1 MRVYAAYFQPQ
12 NIECYSIGQKKTP
25 IYLHMCSFCCTFAR
39 FFIYQWYISLIILN
53 SYIGTMIQFSI
64 EVAAEKHIPYVAEI
78 LRTIEEA
85 AKDRGTGIAKR
96 NPEYVAQKMR
106 EGKAVIAMNGD
117 QFAGFSYI
125 ECWDHGHFV
134 ANSGLIVKPEYRNM
148 GLAKQI
154 KTRIVELSQEMFPNA
169 KIFSLTTGAAVMK
182 MNTELGFKP
191 VTFQDLTTDPKFWK
205 GCESCV
211 NYDVLCRNNFKRCLC
226 TGLLFEPPHKKRV
239 VVAYSGGLDTSYTVM
254 YLAKEL
260 GYEVHAVCANTGG
273 FSAEQ
278 LRQNEENAYK
288 LGATTYATLDVE
300 QEYYEKSI
308 KYMVY
313 GNVLRNGTYP
323 ISVSSERIFQALAI
337 ARYAREVEADAIA
350 HGSTGAGNDQVRFDM
365 TFLVAAPG
373 VEIITLTR
381 DKALTR
387 QEEIDY
393 LNAHGFEADFEKLK
407 YSYNVGLWGT
417 SICGGEILDSKQG
430 LPESAYLKQVTK
442 NGEEDI
448 ELEFEHG
455 VLVGVNGERYEDGVK
470 AIQAV
475 EAIAAPYGIGRD
487 MHVGDTI
494 IGIKGRV
501 GFEAAAPMLIISAH
515 KFLEKFT
522 LSKWQQYWKDQ
533 VANWYGMF
541 LHESQYMEPV
551 MRDIEA
557 MLESSQRN
565 VSGKVTM
572 HLRPYMYE
580 TVGVDS
586 TNDLVKTKLGEYG
599 EMQKGWTSEEA
610 KGFIKVLSTPLRVY
624 YANHDDETL

>member
-1 MRVYAAYFQPQ
+1 
-12 NIECYSIGQKKTP
+12 
-25 IYLHMCSFCCTFAR
+25 
-39 FFIYQWYISLIILN
+39 
-53 SYIGTMIQFSI
+53 MINFNI
-64 EVAAEKHIPYVAEI
+64 EVASEKHIPYVAEI
-78 LRTIEEA
+78 LHTIEEA

-106 EGKAVIAMNGD
+106 EGKAVIAMDGD
-117 QFAGFSYI
+117 KFAGFSYV

-134 ANSGLIVKPEYRNM
+134 ANSGLIVKPEYRHM

-154 KTRIVELSQEMFPNA
+154 KTRIVALSQELFPNA

-191 VTFQDLTTDPKFWK
+191 VTFQDLTSDPKFWK

-211 NYDVLCRNNFKRCLC
+211 NYDVLCRNNFERCLC

-288 LGATTYATLDVE
+288 LGAVRYETLDVQ
-300 QEYYEKSI
+300 QEYYDKSI
-308 KYMVY
+308 RYMVY

-381 DKALTR
+381 DGNLTR
-387 QEEIDY
+387 QEEVDY
-393 LNAHGFEADFEKLK
+393 LNQNGYFADFTKLK
-407 YSYNVGLWGT
+407 YSYNVGIWGT
-417 SICGGEILDSKQG
+417 SICGGEILDSTQG
-430 LPESAYLKQVTK
+430 LPESAYLKHPTK
-442 NGEEDI
+442 EGTELLKLGFEKGE
-448 ELEFEHG
+448 
-455 VLVGVNGERYEDGVK
+455 LVSVNGTRYEDK
-470 AIQAV
+470 IQAIQAV
-475 EAIAAPYGIGRD
+475 EEIGASYAIGRD
-487 MHVGDTI
+487 CHVGDTI

-501 GFEAAAPMLIISAH
+501 GFEAAAPMLIIGAH
-515 KFLEKFT
+515 RFLEKYT
-522 LSKWQQYWKDQ
+522 LSKWQQYWKEQ

-541 LHESQYMEPV
+541 LHESQYLEPV
-551 MRDIEA
+551 MPDIEA
-557 MLESSQRN
+557 MLISSQRN
-565 VSGKVTM
+565 VTGEVTLE
-572 HLRPYMYE
+572 LRPYSFQTM
-580 TVGVDS
+580 GVDS
-586 TNDLVKTKLGEYG
+586 PNDLVKNKLGEYG
-599 EMQKGWTSEEA
+599 ETAKAWSSDDA
-610 KGFIKVLSTPLRVY
+610 KGFIKVSSTALRAY
-624 YANHDDETL
+624 YLAHPDEER